1 MNLLQMALI
10 TATVCAAITV
20 TAVAIRY
27 GLTLRW
33 EDHAAGRTMM
43 LVTVA
48 TGVLAWTAVVRRI
61 DETLT
66 SIDLTSEI
74 AVASTVAWAGIAVT
88 YGWRWTLLGKRR

>member
-1 MNLLQMALI
+1 MTLLQMALI
-10 TATVCAAITV
+10 TATVCAALTV

-27 GLTLRW
+27 ALTLRW

-48 TGVLAWTAVVRRI
+48 TGVLAWTAVVRRV

-74 AVASTVAWAGIAVT
+74 VLASTIGWTGIAVT
-88 YGWRWTLLGKRR
+88 YAWRWTLLGKRR